1 MNKRIL
7 RKILL
12 LVTVLMVVFAMASC
26 KKKEE
31 GIKTTVS
38 IDVSKIFDHEADLN
52 KDKADFVPEDG
63 MILKKVTVV
72 IGKDSNALD
81 QLREACEDNDVQIE
95 VSESQYGKFVD
106 GLGQIYSGDC
116 GEWSGWMFK
125 VNGKWAELGADA
137 TVLNENDEV
146 EWVFVC
152 DYNTDM

>member
-1 MNKRIL
+1 MNNRIL
-7 RKILL
+7 RKVLL
-12 LVTVLMVVFAMASC
+12 LITVLMVVLAMVSC
-26 KKKEE
+26 KKGED
-31 GIKTTVS
+31 GVKTTIS
-38 IDVSKIFDHEADLN
+38 INVSKIFDHEADLN
-52 KDKADFVPEDG
+52 QDKKDFVPEDG

-72 IGKDSNALD
+72 VKKDATALD
-81 QLREACEDNDVQIE
+81 QLREACDDNDVDIE

>member
-1 MNKRIL
+1 MNNRIL

-125 VNGKWAELGADA
+125 VNGKW
-137 TVLNENDEV
+137 
-146 EWVFVC
+146 VFVC